1 MRRAENFIAGRYLV
15 AKRRV
20 NFITVISYLSI
31 GGVAV
36 GVAALLLVLSVF
48 NGFSELVTSF
58 LVNFDPHLRV
68 EARSADAFQEL
79 DALGARLAEDDAVVA
94 FSPFAQGRALAQQA
108 GVVSPVTLKGIDP
121 KRGETTYGLRDAVA
135 LGAYDLTTD
144 PGGTPKA
151 IVGITLADRLTSFT
165 GDTIVVVSTADV
177 EKVIAQFAQPTSRRF
192 VVAGVFNSNNND
204 YNSEYLFVSLEEATH
219 LLGYEGYFQ
228 GYEARLENVERSESY
243 GEKLRAELDPDLF
256 AVSTWYDLHR
266 QLYSV
271 MQIER
276 WSAYVLLTLVIAV
289 AAFNIL
295 ASMTMSVAEKRR
307 DLGTLRALGMTRGGI
322 VRTFMKEGLFVGAVG
337 TALGYAIGL
346 LVYFL
351 QTTYNFYPLDP
362 MKYRVDALPMALHMW
377 DFLSVGFASIS
388 LTFLAALY
396 PARRAASIDPL
407 RAIRWE

>member
-58 LVNFDPHLRV
+58 LVNFDPHIRV

-121 KRGETTYGLRDAVA
+121 KRGETTYGIEDAVA

-219 LLGYEGYFQ
+219 LLGYDDYFQ
-228 GYEARLENVERSESY
+228 GYEARLENVERSEPY

-307 DLGTLRALGMTRGGI
+307 DVGTLRALGMTRGGI